1 MSRSN
6 IELIQFSRIF
16 DDFLADLHA
25 FTLLQRNFTK
35 QSQAIILFRH
45 MLDEVGELK
54 TSIDTRIQEY
64 GEEEEEEEGSREGAV
79 GGGGVGKIKLITFK
93 LTI

>member
-1 MSRSN
+1 
-6 IELIQFSRIF
+6 
-16 DDFLADLHA
+16 
-25 FTLLQRNFTK
+25 
-35 QSQAIILFRH
+35 

-64 GEEEEEEEGSREGAV
+64 GEEEEEEEENSREGAV

>member
-1 MSRSN
+1 MSR
-6 IELIQFSRIF
+6 SRIF

-64 GEEEEEEEGSREGAV
+64 GEGEEEEEEISREGAV